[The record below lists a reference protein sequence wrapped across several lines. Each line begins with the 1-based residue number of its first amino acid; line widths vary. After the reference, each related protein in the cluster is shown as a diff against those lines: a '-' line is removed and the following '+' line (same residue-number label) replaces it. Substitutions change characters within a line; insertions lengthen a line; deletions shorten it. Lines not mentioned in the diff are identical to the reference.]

1 MEFDSLY
8 VKNMKANLCFI
19 ILKTVL
25 LKRST
30 FRNKSSIHRNM
41 FYEIKMIKLIKSFG
55 DQNK

>member
-1 MEFDSLY
+1 
-8 VKNMKANLCFI
+8 MKADLCFR
-19 ILKTVL
+19 ILNTLL
-25 LKRST
+25 LKKPT